1 MDGFL
6 GRGISS
12 SETGGNEEGRDL
24 RIQGGIVKVTAMPS
38 RLVGGK
44 RRGQGSVWAL
54 ESAGLGSRP
63 VLTLTGCVR
72 VRWVGVGAPGEWGP
86 LRGVDRNT
94 HGVPKRKKGFQ
105 VAMRVHHRDSWWMV
119 ISLRGE

>member
-24 RIQGGIVKVTAMPS
+24 RIRGGIVKVTAMPS

-44 RRGQGSVWAL
+44 GRGQGSVWAL
-54 ESAGLGSRP
+54 ESTSCSNTYWLCQSKVGRGRGSW
-63 VLTLTGCVR
+63 R
-72 VRWVGVGAPGEWGP
+72 VGTPEGRRQEHTWSPQEEKRLSSGNEGAPQG
-86 LRGVDRNT
+86 LVVD
-94 HGVPKRKKGFQ
+94 GDFSP
-105 VAMRVHHRDSWWMV
+105 W
-119 ISLRGE
+119 